1 MNPTLLSFLFVAVL
15 SASVINYQ
23 ADDGSASNNGS

>member
-1 MNPTLLSFLFVAVL
+1 MNTTLLSFLLVVVL

-23 ADDGSASNNGS
+23 AHDGSASNDGS